1 MTCPSPPT
9 QPSPPRLH
17 PLADIFPDS
26 PPSTPP
32 IRPLTTRATSV
43 SASPTAE
50 VVHEDVINV
59 ASDMPR
65 LRATH
70 STAGYRDGIA
80 AAKTPWLQRGFDE
93 GYSLGA
99 VLGLRVGYMLG
110 VLEGLWAAFVSGEKK
125 GRKNAGESEGEGADE
140 ARGEE
145 EAKRLAKLLAEAKTE
160 LALEKVFGQE
170 WWGEDGMWKFA
181 VEPPR
186 GGAGGD
192 GNGNRNNSRGDDHD
206 DDRSGEVTFVE
217 VADQHPLLERWSN
230 IVRAEMQRLGVRENT
245 FEGEEWEKGRVL
257 FTE

>member
-9 QPSPPRLH
+9 QHSPPRLH

-32 IRPLTTRATSV
+32 LRPLATLAASV
-43 SASPTAE
+43 SSSPTAE
-50 VVHEDVINV
+50 AVHDDVINV

-80 AAKTPWLQRGFDE
+80 AARTPWLQRGFDE

-125 GRKNAGESEGEGADE
+125 VRKNAGESEGEGTED
-140 ARGEE
+140 ARGNE
-145 EAKRLAKLLAEAKTE
+145 EAERLSKLLAEAKTE
-160 LALEKVFGQE
+160 LALEKVFGKE

-186 GGAGGD
+186 GGD
-192 GNGNRNNSRGDDHD
+192 GNGNQTHGHD
-206 DDRSGEVTFVE
+206 DENDDDGGEEVTFVE
-217 VADQHPLLERWSN
+217 VADQHPLLDRWSN
-230 IVRAEMQRLGVRENT
+230 IVRAEMQRLGVRENM
-245 FEGEEWEKGRVL
+245 FQGEEWEKGRML
-257 FTE
+257 FTNE